1 MRADSPTVAICGA
14 WLEFLDSE
22 GNTLA
27 EHVVDDWNGRHVP
40 DRGEY
45 VLWNSGDSNTGE
57 WQECRGVVVARHF
70 DLQHTCEGEPQLW
83 MRLVMRVVP
92 LTRHYAQSPFSR
104 N

>member
-1 MRADSPTVAICGA
+1 MRADSPTVAVRGA
-14 WLEFLDSE
+14 WLEFLDSD

-27 EHVVDDWNGRHVP
+27 EHVVDDWNGRRVP

-45 VLWNSGDSNTGE
+45 VLWNTGDMNTGE
-57 WQECRGVVVARHF
+57 WRECRGVVVARHF

-83 MRLVMRVVP
+83 MRLVLRVVP
-92 LTRHYAQSPFSR
+92 LTRHCAQVPFSR